1 MDKRGWNTP
10 VGLLLIAI
18 ITLSIFSAIASI
30 APTITGNLVK
40 VKGSEQVTIYQSE
53 SVSVNGVV
61 IKLTKLNE
69 DNRAEVTINEKPV
82 ILNINEIINKE
93 GLQIKLLEVNN
104 GYGGALDFILI
115 LASDLGIKEVGGS
128 SSTGRFELA
137 YGQRLDVGGN
147 IVKVMPAE
155 KGVRIFINDKNR
167 IILVGETAN
176 IEDHLVKIE
185 SIKDFPEYDFDRVIL
200 AIKKPSIE
208 IFSVDGRTFDLAV
221 NDPIEINGKSVM
233 LIRTDSLEEG
243 RATIAVDGVIE
254 TVNNYEVEII
264 NDIEL
269 KVNNIEDTAEEEFDR
284 ALIII
289 K

>member
-1 MDKRGWNTP
+1 MNKRGWNTP
-10 VGLLLIAI
+10 VGLLVIII
-18 ITLSIFSAIASI
+18 ITLSAFSALTSI

-53 SVSVNGVV
+53 SISVNGIL
-61 IKLTKLNE
+61 IKLTKLNA
-69 DNRAEVTINEKPV
+69 DNTAEVTINEKPV

-115 LASDLGIKEVGGS
+115 LVSDLGIKEVGS

-137 YGQRLDVGGN
+137 YGQRLNVAGN
-147 IVKVMPAE
+147 IIKVMPAE

-221 NDPIEINGKSVM
+221 NDPIEINGKSIM

-254 TVNNYEVEII
+254 TINNYETEII

-289 K
+289 KK